1 MALAIQVYFFSNK
14 VRLLLQ
20 LIYCVSLNGST
31 TEYYYSRQ
39 LHRWAL
45 RIQHRDNEYS
55 FDGRF
60 FINT

>member
-1 MALAIQVYFFSNK
+1 MALAIQVYSLSNK
-14 VRLLLQ
+14 VQ

-55 FDGRF
+55 FDGSF